1 MATVSKR
8 TYLKF
13 LTQELFIYCFVET
26 GKLILKFIWDCRRA
40 RKAKNDFE
48 KEKQGRKVPVP

>member
-1 MATVSKR
+1 MVSKR